1 MLAVFP
7 EPRGRRPE
15 CSSIALGS
23 GWGLI
28 QTPGLV
34 PKLVP
39 EFTGIRRLSYELMSE
54 LVLTPELTLDQVIE
68 LAPVLS
74 WH

>member
-1 MLAVFP
+1 MFP
-7 EPRGRRPE
+7 EPRWRRPE

-34 PKLVP
+34 PKLVL
-39 EFTGIRRLSYELMSE
+39 ELTGVRGLSHELMSE